1 MFKRCIL
8 NGIFEKTAKETTSAY
23 TQTMM
28 KHFEKV
34 TLDMGDVD

>member
-8 NGIFEKTAKETTSAY
+8 NGIFEKTAKETASAY
-23 TQTMM
+23 TQTV